1 MFDPETAAF
10 LRSAPDL
17 PTLASD
23 RIPLELTE
31 AYAQLVTARL
41 REDTADP
48 PARARLANIADTYE
62 LIAVVS
68 ENRDEKR
75 ASSFVAATAQQ
86 ILAKGVL
93 DAVSDDELLSR
104 DQVHPALAA
113 CLLFLA
119 AEQYPD
125 ANEAA
130 NALPVRTDASAFT
143 IETLLSESIRALA
156 KGQLIDVLNRAQRR
170 GTLGVSRD
178 SIPAEAT
185 SPLYAA
191 LLDGV
196 ELLASELLAQ
206 PHPLAEALRFQRSG
220 AAFDRV
226 LELATLD
233 HPAVIGARALTTTYP
248 GPSHLARLLKA
259 AGETLGEA
267 SIQTLPPPTGADEGV
282 WKSWLAHRAKTKPLL
297 WPNHRVALAS
307 GFHQTG
313 KSALLTLPTGAGKT
327 TVAEFKIAGV
337 LARKQ
342 AVIFLV
348 PTHALAD
355 QLRDDLAE
363 AFPDEIVDGSVTTD
377 FDLLLLSL
385 TPPARIEVMTPEMCL
400 ARLSLGDAAFDGVG
414 LLVFDE
420 CHMLSPAAGSL
431 RRALDGMF
439 AVLGF
444 LKATPDADLLF
455 LSAMVKDGG
464 DFTAWIHEQ
473 TGRQCVL
480 VDPIWKPSR
489 QARGVVLYEAAKLRT
504 VLASAAKARVLA
516 GTKGLGKLAKA
527 HLRARPHVLFGLQH
541 NWNNVGT
548 TDITISELLATD
560 VELDGTVGPTGPYL
574 LPNANAVSSAI
585 ATASAKQG
593 LKTIVF
599 VTTAQ
604 QTIKNAA
611 RVAEALPE
619 LGPHTTYELELRSAI
634 EDEMGTGGQ
643 SLVPSQAAAVPHSA
657 DLLPIERRLVET
669 YYRRKDGA
677 AVIVATTT
685 LSQGMNLPSEVAIL
699 SGDKRADL
707 MEGGREALK
716 AHELLNAAGRAGR
729 AGHLANGVVI
739 LVPEAIL
746 KFTGKTP
753 DTNAKT
759 KLRSILPES
768 DRCIELDDPLNAVLD
783 HIQTSQAVAEV
794 AYVINRLQGDAVDRL
809 EDLKKRS
816 FAAFQARRKS
826 EETAFASRLGALKT
840 ALDASQTTPWAPHIL
855 ELSAQS
861 GAAAGVLQ
869 TLADRLSTT
878 GPLPQDVVGW
888 IGWMTDWLAAEPL
901 AAGLLGSSEA
911 AARSAVK
918 INRTAD
924 LAPHWPTLKKA
935 LKAWVNG
942 LPLAEIES
950 LLGGSVETH
959 PHCPRAREI
968 ATDLGARGFSYAA
981 SLVVQVLK
989 SQFEAAG
996 QDPNQIP
1003 VTAYLATAIK
1013 RGFNSQDLVAFAMET
1028 KGPLTRVQYHRAHA
1042 KAGNAAQRA
1051 FGAAPIV
1058 TITLED

>member
-10 LRSAPDL
+10 LRSAPAL

-41 REDTADP
+41 REDPADP
-48 PARARLANIADTYE
+48 SARARLANIADTYE

-68 ENRDEKR
+68 NDRDEKR

-86 ILAKGVL
+86 ILAKGVA
-93 DAVSDDELLSR
+93 DAVSDDGLLSR
-104 DQVHPALAA
+104 DEVHPALAA

-130 NALPVRTDASAFT
+130 NTLPVRTDASAFT
-143 IETLLSESIRALA
+143 IETLLAESIRALA
-156 KGQLIDVLNRAQRR
+156 KGHLIDVLNRAQRR
-170 GTLGVSRD
+170 GSLGAGLD
-178 SIPAEAT
+178 DIPAEAT
-185 SPLYAA
+185 SPLFAA

-206 PHPLAEALRFQRSG
+206 PHPLAETLRFRRSG

-233 HPAVIGARALTTTYP
+233 HRSVFSDRTLTTTYP

-267 SIQTLPPPTGADEGV
+267 SIQSLAPPSGADEGV

-297 WPNHRVALAS
+297 WPNHRTALTS

-313 KSALLTLPTGAGKT
+313 ASALLTLPTGAGKT

-385 TPPARIEVMTPEMCL
+385 APPARIEVMTPEMCL

-444 LKATPDADLLF
+444 LKATEADLLF
-455 LSAMVKDGG
+455 LSAMVSDGG
-464 DFTAWIHEQ
+464 DFVAWIHEQ

-504 VLASAAKARVLA
+504 ILASAANARTLA
-516 GTKGLGKLAKA
+516 GTSGLGKAAKA
-527 HLRARPHVLFGLQH
+527 SLHARPYVLFGLQH

-560 VELDGTVGPTGPYL
+560 VDLAAAVSKTGLYL
-574 LPNANAVSSAI
+574 RPNANVVSSAI
-585 ATASAKQG
+585 AAASAKQG

-604 QTIKNAA
+604 QAITNAA
-611 RVAEALPE
+611 RVAKALPE
-619 LGPHTTYELELRSAI
+619 LGPHTAYELELRSAI
-634 EDEMGTGGQ
+634 EDEMGAGGQ

-657 DLLPIERRLVET
+657 DLLPIERRLVEA

-707 MEGGREALK
+707 TKGGREALK

-739 LVPEAIL
+739 LVPEAML
-746 KFTGKTP
+746 TFTGKIP
-753 DTNAKT
+753 DANAKK

-768 DRCIELDDPLNAVLD
+768 DRCIKLDDPLNAVLD
-783 HIQTSQAVAEV
+783 YIQTSSAVAEV
-794 AYVINRLQGDAVDRL
+794 AYVINRLQGDVVDRL
-809 EDLKKRS
+809 EDLKHRS
-816 FAAFQARRKS
+816 FAAFQARMKS
-826 EETAFASRLGALKT
+826 DETTFAYRLDALKT
-840 ALDASQTTPWAPHIL
+840 ALDASRTTPWPPHIL

-869 TLADRLSTT
+869 TLADRLSAT
-878 GPLPQDVVGW
+878 GPLPQDIGGW
-888 IGWMTDWLAAEPL
+888 IGWMTDWFAADPL
-901 AAGLLGSSEA
+901 ALGLLGSSEA

-918 INRTAD
+918 IAKTAD
-924 LAPHWPTLKKA
+924 LTPHLPTLKMA
-935 LKAWVNG
+935 LEAWVNG
-942 LPLAEIES
+942 LPLAEIEG
-950 LLGGSVETH
+950 LLGGSVEAH

-968 ATDLGARGFSYAA
+968 ATDLAPRGFSYAA

-989 SQFEAAG
+989 AQFEAAG
-996 QDPNQIP
+996 QDSNQIP
-1003 VTAYLATAIK
+1003 VIGYLAMAIK

-1028 KGPLTRVQYHRAHA
+1028 KGPLTRVKYHRAHA
-1042 KAGNAAQRA
+1042 KAGNVTQRA
-1051 FGAAPIV
+1051 FGAAPIITM
-1058 TITLED
+1058 TIDE

>member
-1 MFDPETAAF
+1 MFDPDTAAF
-10 LRSAPDL
+10 LRSAPAL

-41 REDTADP
+41 REDPTDL

-68 ENRDEKR
+68 DNKDDKR
-75 ASSFVAATAQQ
+75 ASAFVAATAQQ
-86 ILAKGVL
+86 ILAKGVS
-93 DAVSDDELLSR
+93 DADAEEGLLSR
-104 DQVHPALAA
+104 DEVHPALAA

-130 NALPVRTDASAFT
+130 NALPARSESSAFT
-143 IETLLSESIRALA
+143 VETLLSESIRALA
-156 KGQLIDVLNRAQRR
+156 KGHLIDILNRARRR
-170 GTLGVSRD
+170 GSLGTSPD
-178 SIPAEAT
+178 GIPAEAT
-185 SPLYAA
+185 SRLYAA

-206 PHPLAEALRFQRSG
+206 PHPLAETVRFQRSG

-233 HPAVIGARALTTTYP
+233 HPSVFGDRTLTTTYP

-267 SIQTLPPPTGADEGV
+267 SIQTLLPPKDADEGI

-297 WPNHRVALAS
+297 WPNHRSALAS
-307 GFHQTG
+307 GFHETG
-313 KSALLTLPTGAGKT
+313 VSALLTLPTGAGKT

-363 AFPDEIVDGSVTTD
+363 AFPTEIVDGSVTTD

-385 TPPARIEVMTPEMCL
+385 APLARIEVMTPEMCL
-400 ARLSLGDAAFDGVG
+400 ARLSLGTAAFDGVG

-464 DFTAWIHEQ
+464 DFAAWIQEQ
-473 TGRQCVL
+473 TGRQCLL

-489 QARGVVLYEAAKLRT
+489 QARGVVLYEAAQLKT
-504 VLASAAKARVLA
+504 IKASAANARALA
-516 GTKGLGKLAKA
+516 KTSGLGKAAKA
-527 HLRARPHVLFGLQH
+527 LLKARPHALFGLQH
-541 NWNNVGT
+541 NWNARGT
-548 TDITISELLATD
+548 ADITISQLLASD
-560 VELDGTVGPTGPYL
+560 VELDGGVGDRGLYL
-574 LPNANAVSSAI
+574 RPNANVVSAAI

-604 QTIKNAA
+604 QTITNAA
-611 RVAEALPE
+611 RIADALPQV
-619 LGPHTTYELELRSAI
+619 GPHTAYELELRKAI
-634 EDEMGTGGQ
+634 DEEMGPRGQ

-657 DLLPIERRLVET
+657 DLLPIERKLVET

-677 AVIVATTT
+677 SVIVATTT

-707 MEGGREALK
+707 TQGGREALK
-716 AHELLNAAGRAGR
+716 THELLNAAGRAGR
-729 AGHLANGVVI
+729 AGHLANGVVL

-746 KFTGKTP
+746 TFTGRNP
-753 DTNAKT
+753 DAKAKR
-759 KLRSILPES
+759 KLRSILPET

-783 HIQTSQAVAEV
+783 HIQTSSAAPEV

-809 EDLKKRS
+809 GDLKQRS
-816 FAAFQARRKS
+816 FAAFQARRKGD
-826 EETAFASRLGALKT
+826 ETEFASRIGALKAT
-840 ALDASQTTPWAPHIL
+840 LDAARTTQWAPYIL

-861 GAAAGVLQ
+861 GAAAGILKS
-869 TLADRLSTT
+869 LADRLSATST
-878 GPLPQDVVGW
+878 LPQDVAGW
-888 IGWMTDWLAAEPL
+888 IGWMTDWFAAEPL
-901 AAGLLGSSEA
+901 AAELLGSSEA

-918 INRTAD
+918 VTRTAD
-924 LAPHWPTLKKA
+924 LTPHWPTLKKA
-935 LKAWVNG
+935 LEAWING
-942 LPLAEIES
+942 LPLAEIEGV
-950 LLGGSVETH
+950 LGGSVQSH

-968 ATDLGARGFSYAA
+968 ATDLATRGFSYAA
-981 SLVVQVLK
+981 GLVVQVLK
-989 SQFEAAG
+989 AQLEAAG
-996 QDPNQIP
+996 QDPDQIP
-1003 VTAYLATAIK
+1003 VTGYLATAIK

-1028 KGPLTRVQYHRAHA
+1028 KGPLTRIQYHRAHE

-1051 FGAAPIV
+1051 FGAPPIL
-1058 TITLED
+1058 TITLDD

>member
-1 MFDPETAAF
+1 MFDPDTAAF
-10 LRSAPDL
+10 LRSAPAL

-41 REDTADP
+41 REDPAEP

-68 ENRDEKR
+68 DDKDDKR
-75 ASSFVAATAQQ
+75 ASAFVAATAQQ
-86 ILAKGVL
+86 ILAKGVSEAL
-93 DAVSDDELLSR
+93 ADAGPLSR
-104 DQVHPALAA
+104 DEVHPALAA

-130 NALPVRTDASAFT
+130 NALPARGESSAFT
-143 IETLLSESIRALA
+143 VETLLSESILALA
-156 KGQLIDVLNRAQRR
+156 KGHLLDILNRARRR
-170 GTLGVSRD
+170 GSLGASPEVL
-178 SIPAEAT
+178 PAEAT
-185 SPLYAA
+185 SLLYAA

-206 PHPLAEALRFQRSG
+206 PHPLVDTVRFERSG

-226 LELATLD
+226 LELATLE
-233 HPAVIGARALTTTYP
+233 HPSAFGDRTLTTTYP
-248 GPSHLARLLKA
+248 GPAHLARLLKG

-267 SIQTLPPPTGADEGV
+267 SIQTLPPPKGADEGI

-297 WPNHRVALAS
+297 WPNHRSALKS
-307 GFHQTG
+307 GFHETG
-313 KSALLTLPTGAGKT
+313 RSALLTLPTGAGKT

-363 AFPDEIVDGSVTTD
+363 AFPDEIIDGSVTTD
-377 FDLLLLSL
+377 FDLLLQSL
-385 TPPARIEVMTPEMCL
+385 APPARIEVMTPEMCL
-400 ARLSLGDAAFDGVG
+400 ARLSLGETAFDGVG

-444 LKATPDADLLF
+444 LKATPKADLLF
-455 LSAMVKDGG
+455 LSAMVKDGR
-464 DFTAWIHEQ
+464 DFADWIHEQ
-473 TGRQCVL
+473 TGRQCLL

-489 QARGVVLYEAAKLRT
+489 QARGVVLYEAAKVKT
-504 VLASAAKARVLA
+504 ILASATSARALA
-516 GTKGLGKLAKA
+516 GTKGLGKAAKA
-527 HLRARPHVLFGLQH
+527 HLQARPYVLFGLQH
-541 NWNNVGT
+541 NWNNAGT
-548 TDITISELLATD
+548 TDITISELLASD
-560 VELDGTVGPTGPYL
+560 VSLDGTVGPTGPYL
-574 LPNANAVSSAI
+574 LPNANVVSSAI

-604 QTIKNAA
+604 QTITNAA
-611 RVAEALPE
+611 RIAEALQK
-619 LGPHTTYELELRSAI
+619 LGPHTAFELELRSAI
-634 EDEMGTGGQ
+634 EEEMGPSGQ
-643 SLVPSQAAAVPHSA
+643 SLVPNQAAAVPHSA

-677 AVIVATTT
+677 SVIVATTT

-707 MEGGREALK
+707 AEGGREALK

-746 KFTGKTP
+746 KFTGKVP
-753 DTNAKT
+753 DNNAKE

-783 HIQTSQAVAEV
+783 YIQTSAAAPEV
-794 AYVINRLQGDAVDRL
+794 SYVINRLQGDAVDRL

-816 FAAFQARRKS
+816 FASFQARKKS
-826 EETAFASRLGALKT
+826 DETAFASRIGALKV
-840 ALDASQTTPWAPHIL
+840 ALDASRTTPWTAHIL

-861 GAAAGVLQ
+861 GAAAGILQ
-869 TLADRLSTT
+869 TLADRLSATE
-878 GPLPQDVVGW
+878 PLPQDVGGW
-888 IGWMTDWLAAEPL
+888 IGWMTDWFAAEPL
-901 AAGLLGSSEA
+901 AAELLGSSEA

-918 INRTAD
+918 IKKTAN
-924 LAPHWPTLKKA
+924 LTPHWPTLKKA
-935 LKAWVNG
+935 LEAWVNG
-942 LPLAEIES
+942 RPLAEIEV
-950 LLGGSVETH
+950 LLGGSVETY

-968 ATDLGARGFSYAA
+968 ATDLATRGFSYAA

-989 SQFEAAG
+989 AQREAAG
-996 QDPNQIP
+996 QDTDQNP
-1003 VTAYLATAIK
+1003 VTGYLATAIK

-1028 KGPLTRVQYHRAHA
+1028 KGPLTRVQYHRAHE

-1051 FGAAPIV
+1051 FGTAPII
-1058 TITLED
+1058 TITLDD